1 MMLLTLMQGGGGGGR
16 HNDFLV
22 TTLFV
27 LYYHTVYSSQYSRF
41 IRHMVIKKLVA
52 LPSNLF
58 LFEIFA
64 ENTDLHEAFVI
75 ILRYKDY
82 PEEKVLLCIHGS
94 ITSFPKQIHVVE
106 EKNKN
111 V

>member
-1 MMLLTLMQGGGGGGR
+1 MLSIPVSIQGS
-16 HNDFLV
+16 FVMWSLK
-22 TTLFV
+22 LF
-27 LYYHTVYSSQYSRF
+27 
-41 IRHMVIKKLVA
+41 
-52 LPSNLF
+52 N
-58 LFEIFA
+58 FEIFA

-82 PEEKVLLCIHGS
+82 PEENVLLCIHGS